1 MITYRIKGR
10 NRFSH
15 VWEEIH
21 YYLSDY
27 SYEEMYC
34 KFESL
39 SENIGDED
47 LYDAY
52 KVVLVKEITMDSSL
66 CKH

>member
-10 NRFSH
+10 IRSNH
-15 VWEEIH
+15 VWEEIR
-21 YYLSDY
+21 YYLSEHSAD
-27 SYEEMYC
+27 EMYR

-39 SENIGDED
+39 SKNIGDED

-52 KVVLVKEITMDSSL
+52 KVFLVKEIELVSSL
-66 CKH
+66 